1 MRSKLLH
8 RAEELAR
15 VSAESGDR
23 RAFLRHAAG
32 IGLAIP
38 ALSLLRDPAQA
49 PASTP
54 GARTTVNTVATPA
67 ASPVSAATPVAT
79 TTVQMTDQLQFAP
92 PVVTINVGERVSWVN
107 ASAMPHTTTGDPT
120 KNPVAQ
126 AHPEYAQLP
135 AGAMPW
141 DSGLLQP
148 GESFAHTFTVPGTYA
163 YFCIPHVLS
172 GMRAAITVQG

>member
-8 RAEELAR
+8 YAEELAR
-15 VSAESGDR
+15 VSATSGDR
-23 RAFLRHAAG
+23 RAFLRRAAG

-38 ALSLLRDPAQA
+38 ALSLLRDPGRA

-54 GARTTVNTVATPA
+54 EVADSTVATPA
-67 ASPVSAATPVAT
+67 ASPASPATPAAT
-79 TTVQMTDQLQFAP
+79 TTIQMTDQLQFAP
-92 PVVTINVGERVSWVN
+92 PVVTIKVGERVSWVN
-107 ASAMPHTTTGDPT
+107 ASTMPHTTTGDPT

-135 AGAMPW
+135 AGARPW

-172 GMRAAITVQG
+172 GMRAAITVRG